1 MPKRP
6 AASSTQTFTPNAA
19 SPQTGK
25 RPRVALWVLA
35 ITAATAIP
43 YLPSLLNGGFTLD
56 DWAIVYRDP
65 LAHSL
70 ANAPKAFLTDFL
82 RGSLGP
88 DISYYR
94 PLVTVTFQANWA
106 MAGPNPFVFRLTNLL
121 LGILCALLVFCL
133 ARRVTKSALAAGL
146 AGVSFAVA
154 PSHAEAVAWI
164 AGRTDLM
171 SCLFVLAGT
180 LTFAAAYDARP
191 RIHWPLALAT
201 SFLFLCGM
209 FSKENALTLPIIALG
224 YALIVGGGIRWK
236 EALKWVAV
244 FAVPFAV
251 YMVVHRIAVDVTVV
265 RHAGFLLGKRLL
277 GIGIAYAAYMRMLF
291 LPTTGRVIYDVFPI
305 GIKYPVI
312 AIAAWMI
319 PVGLGAASAILR
331 KKLPAIAFAA
341 FWILIAIVPVSN
353 LLPTVGPLPADRF
366 VFLASVGSSIV
377 LGWLG
382 EKALRWR
389 REGML
394 TSRLLGKALVVWFI
408 LYCGAQTVL
417 SSRNYLNDLAWAEAV
432 AQADCRFLRACSG
445 YHFWK
450 AGMYEEAIRE
460 YNASI
465 RLEPDQLSAYT
476 DLAKIRHELGQ
487 PAKAL
492 ETMLLAKDRF
502 PPRAAI
508 EYHLGIAYA
517 QNGELKEAAEAFA
530 RAVKLQPRH
539 WRAWRNLGKA
549 NLKLRHYADAVRAYE
564 KGFSIHDL
572 GPASRVDL
580 GRAYVGLGHHDKARR
595 EFKRALSE
603 DPQGPAGKAARTALA
618 TGFGL

>member
-1 MPKRP
+1 MPKHP
-6 AASSTQTFTPNAA
+6 ATSKQPATSAASSTQAE
-19 SPQTGK
+19 K
-25 RPRVALWVLA
+25 RPRVWLWVAA
-35 ITAATAIP
+35 IVVATAVP
-43 YLPSLLNGGFTLD
+43 YLSSLLKGGFTLD

-88 DISYYR
+88 DVSYYR

-121 LGILCALLVFCL
+121 MGIICALLVFCL
-133 ARRVTKSALAAGL
+133 ARRVTKSTLAAGL
-146 AGVSFAVA
+146 AGVIFAVA
-154 PSHAEAVAWI
+154 PSHAEAVAWV

-191 RIHWPLALAT
+191 RFHWPLALT
-201 SFLFLCGM
+201 TGVLFLCGM
-209 FSKENALTLPIIALG
+209 FSKENALTLPIMSLG
-224 YALIVGGGIRWK
+224 YALIVGGGVRWR
-236 EALKWVAV
+236 EALKWAVV
-244 FAVPFAV
+244 FAVPFAM
-251 YMVVHRIAVDVTVV
+251 YMVVHRMAVDVAVV
-265 RHAGFLLGKRLL
+265 RHADFMLGKRVL

-291 LPTTGRVIYDVFPI
+291 FPTIGRVIYDVFPI
-305 GIKYPVI
+305 GIRYPVI

-319 PVGLGAASAILR
+319 PLGLGAASVMLR
-331 KKLPAIAFAA
+331 KKLPAVAFAA
-341 FWILIAIVPVSN
+341 FWMLIAVVPVSN

-366 VFLASVGSSIV
+366 VFLASVGSSII

-382 EKALRWR
+382 EKALLWR

-417 SSRNYLNDLAWAEAV
+417 SSRNYLNDLTWAEAV

-445 YHFWK
+445 YHFWR

-476 DLAKIRHELGQ
+476 DLAAIRRELGQ
-487 PAKAL
+487 PERAL

-502 PPRAAI
+502 PPRALI
-508 EYHLGIAYA
+508 EYKLGIAYA
-517 QNGELKEAAEAFA
+517 QNGDLEEAVDAFA
-530 RAVKLQPRH
+530 RAVELQPRY

-549 NLKLRHYADAVRAYE
+549 NLKLGNYAKAVRAYE

-580 GRAYVGLGHHDKARR
+580 GRAYMGLGHLDKARR
-595 EFKRALSE
+595 EFERALSE
-603 DPQGPAGKAARTALA
+603 DPKGPAGKAAKAALA
-618 TGFGL
+618 TGYDP